1 MPAPVRALNSI
12 AQSLLWLDMLTH
24 WIDCSM
30 KHALVETMHLGQTA
44 TYLAE
49 LFNRPEPTL
58 QMLARL
64 LRDAPEQWIKKGGRG
79 RSAHHLTNVELSN
92 FLIAYMACPD
102 SPALAIERLPHFS
115 SLQLES
121 ETGHKSTFGEAFA
134 LLLTRMAGEKWSNAR
149 DKSWKV
155 IISIDMST
163 ASICEDFD
171 KDDESCTLDHVF
183 FPDFDAS
190 DDNAG
195 QSPFPFYSGLGT
207 TVEIG
212 WLPLVRIA
220 KVILAGEPDPHAE
233 LMREIR
239 EGL

>member
-1 MPAPVRALNSI
+1 
-12 AQSLLWLDMLTH
+12 
-24 WIDCSM
+24 M
-30 KHALVETMHLGQTA
+30 KLALVETMHLGQTA

-64 LRDAPEQWIKKGGRG
+64 LRDAPEQWVKKGGRG

-115 SLQLES
+115 SLQLQS
-121 ETGHKSTFGEAFA
+121 ETGHKATFGEAFA
-134 LLLTRMAGEKWSNAR
+134 LLLARLAGEKWTSAR
-149 DKSWKV
+149 EKSWKV
-155 IISIDMST
+155 IIGIDMST
-163 ASICEDFD
+163 ASICEDFED
-171 KDDESCTLDHVF
+171 GDEIRTVDHVF
-183 FPDFDAS
+183 FPDFDAD

-195 QSPFPFYSGLGT
+195 QTLFPFYSGLGT
-207 TVEIG
+207 TVQID
-212 WLPLVRIA
+212 WFPLVRIA
-220 KVILAGEPDPHAE
+220 KVILAGEPDPHTE